1 MVWTDG
7 GEESM
12 RMAHLAFKGSPA
24 HANEGKDGPTS
35 KADDRAMLC
44 PCACIQGSGMR
55 TRGGGGGYV
64 QDSEPGSAAL
74 QVAKGIT

>member
-1 MVWTDG
+1 MVWT
-7 GEESM
+7 EESM

-35 KADDRAMLC
+35 EADDRAMLC
-44 PCACIQGSGMR
+44 PCACIQGSGMH
-55 TRGGGGGYV
+55 TRGGGGYV